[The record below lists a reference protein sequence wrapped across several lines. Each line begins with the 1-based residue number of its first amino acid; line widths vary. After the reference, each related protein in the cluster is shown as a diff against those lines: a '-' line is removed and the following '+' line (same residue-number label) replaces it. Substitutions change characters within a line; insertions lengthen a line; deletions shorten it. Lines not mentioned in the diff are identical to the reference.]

1 MDYDLTRFM
10 KAQQKTY
17 QTALTEIRSGR
28 KIGHWVWY
36 IFPQLKGLGRSCNSE
51 YYGIADAGEATEY
64 IKDPCLGEHL
74 REICRALLSLDSSSA
89 QEVMGYPDD
98 LKLRSCMTL
107 FANVAEDNQIFLDVL
122 DQYFDGVQDPATLQM
137 LEQNQ

>member
-1 MDYDLTRFM
+1 MKYDLTRFI
-10 KAQQKTY
+10 KAQQKVY
-17 QTALTEIRSGR
+17 QTALAEIRSGR
-28 KIGHWVWY
+28 KTGHWIWY
-36 IFPQLKGLGRSCNSE
+36 IFPQLKGLGRSYNSQ
-51 YYGIADAGEATEY
+51 YYGIADAGEAAEY
-64 IKDPCLGEHL
+64 INNSCLGEHL
-74 REICRALLSLDSSSA
+74 REICGALLSLDSSSA

-137 LEQNQ
+137 LAHND